1 MSRQVSRN
9 YYEFIPDDDTE
20 KDVYLQAHGHNFD
33 GQERHVVIYWVVKIS
48 LISKKVNGTLADNPV
63 TQIVQLSG
71 IRGKFV
77 FDSLVAKIRNP
88 ATLDS
93 HTQYYLGSF
102 TRVERQLLLQL
113 ANQVEFDKASVVN
126 GCRVWM
132 RELLLAMVKENMIS
146 EETFEVI
153 EEEVP
158 LPKRI
163 PEAEGKD
170 F

>member
-33 GQERHVVIYWVVKIS
+33 GQERHVVIYWV
-48 LISKKVNGTLADNPV
+48 NGTLADNPV

-71 IRGKFV
+71 IRGNFV
-77 FDSLVAKIRNP
+77 FDSLVAKLRNP

-113 ANQVEFDKASVVN
+113 ADQVVFDKASVVN

-132 RELLLAMVKENMIS
+132 RELLVAMVKENMIS

>member
-1 MSRQVSRN
+1 MFLLGLPSMSRQMSRN

-33 GQERHVVIYWVVKIS
+33 GRERHVVIHW
-48 LISKKVNGTLADNPV
+48 VNGTLADNPV

-71 IRGKFV
+71 IRGRFV
-77 FDSLVAKIRNP
+77 FDS
-88 ATLDS
+88 
-93 HTQYYLGSF
+93 F
-102 TRVERQLLLQL
+102 TRGERQLLLRL
-113 ANQVEFDKASVVN
+113 ADEIEFDKTSVVN

-132 RELLLAMVKENMIS
+132 RELLLALVREGLIS

-158 LPKRI
+158 LPKRM
-163 PEAEGKD
+163 PEMEEASRSKD
-170 F
+170 S

>member
-1 MSRQVSRN
+1 MSRQMSRN

-33 GQERHVVIYWVVKIS
+33 GRERHVVIHW
-48 LISKKVNGTLADNPV
+48 VNGTLADNPV

-71 IRGKFV
+71 IRGRFV
-77 FDSLVAKIRNP
+77 FDSLVAKLRNP

-102 TRVERQLLLQL
+102 TRGERQLLLRL
-113 ANQVEFDKASVVN
+113 ADEIEFDKTSVVN

-132 RELLLAMVKENMIS
+132 RELLLALVREGLIS

-158 LPKRI
+158 LPKRM
-163 PEAEGKD
+163 PEMEEASRSKGV
-170 F
+170 